1 MSERV
6 SVSSAKKPSA
16 SKRSFRIG
24 RVKSFL
30 RGEVWRRR
38 HYENGERRGPRVGRE
53 REAAKQ
59 LAAQINGQL
68 EVGAPSALSFEP
80 IAIAQ
85 LRERWLERREYVLRS
100 SVATIR
106 RRRAASLPPP
116 SSAQM
121 ARSSGKMRPYF
132 PEREAVPQPP
142 GEPGDRAT
150 RRAPFARRLFV
161 AETRR
166 TDRVEALLAEDPG
179 ALRPR
184 RRTGARGP
192 RKRDAQHD
200 ASSDC
205 KGLSGRGER
214 RRPTVQTPKNLRVI
228 QAIARPQECAND
240 GQGGTRTR
248 TPATRPRILSPICL
262 PIPSLGRP
270 APRRCYL
277 ESRRRRRGGER
288 RTLRETLRR
297 ERVRQDESHGVRR
310 ENP

>member
-16 SKRSFRIG
+16 SKRSFHIG

-184 RRTGARGP
+184 RRTAPEAPESATRNTT
-192 RKRDAQHD
+192 RA
-200 ASSDC
+200 
-205 KGLSGRGER
+205 
-214 RRPTVQTPKNLRVI
+214 
-228 QAIARPQECAND
+228 AIARGFLGAGSVEDLLYRPQKISE
-240 GQGGTRTR
+240 
-248 TPATRPRILSPICL
+248 
-262 PIPSLGRP
+262 
-270 APRRCYL
+270 
-277 ESRRRRRGGER
+277 
-288 RTLRETLRR
+288 
-297 ERVRQDESHGVRR
+297 
-310 ENP
+310 